1 MTLLQ
6 RSLLSIPAFAL
17 LLIPFFR
24 SGGSGGGEWFNL
36 IGALV
41 YGFIALPAIIIRYIR
56 FRYWITPTE
65 IIIHSGVFTTKKR
78 NIPVEKVQNVEIEQS
93 LLPRLFRTAK
103 IQIYT
108 AGSTTAEGVMEYVGL
123 PEAHRIRETIRVY
136 QQRADAVAPAP
147 ALSTAVD
154 EEPAPAEEG
163 GLLYASPAPRQDAM
177 LFEMP
182 LALVI
187 RGGMYRFSLIYIALA
202 FSVLQYLDPDP
213 DVWVAWLTRNDMFRT
228 IDTLAAS
235 PWVWGSVLVLT
246 AALLS
251 WLTGILVYV
260 SRYYGFQLSQSERK
274 IHKKHGLLTLAEGT
288 IPLRRIQAFVFR
300 ANWLMARHGWQS
312 LELQTIGGDVN
323 QAGHPVAV
331 PFARAPRAQ
340 ALANLIRPLALPDA
354 FEAVSKLMIRRDVF
368 RATVILGLLAAGIGW
383 FWRPG
388 WGLLALLPL
397 AVLFSILNYRHHGY
411 ALTND
416 YLMVRRGVL
425 TRRTWAIPIGKF
437 QVFYTTATYFQ
448 RRLKLAS
455 VYVDTA
461 GAGGWP
467 SPTIRD
473 LPAETAAALVETLNE
488 QFQAGFAPDAP
499 AMADLASDATPAAED
514 ATDQSGQG
522 ASFES
527 LHPASGHSPASD
539 PDQYVRPKSMPPPA
553 ASAD

>member
-1 MTLLQ
+1 MPTEDGQRLHPMTLLQ
-6 RSLLSIPAFAL
+6 RSLLSIPAFVL

-41 YGFIALPAIIIRYIR
+41 YGFIALPTIVIRYIR
-56 FRYWITPTE
+56 FRYWITPSE

-136 QQRADAVAPAP
+136 QQRADVAAPADRAVAVADTEPIADAEP
-147 ALSTAVD
+147 FVDAQPTAAALTTTD
-154 EEPAPAEEG
+154 ESWP
-163 GLLYASPAPRQDAM
+163 LYASPAPRRDAM

-202 FSVLQYLDPDP
+202 FSLLQYFNPDP
-213 DVWVAWLTRNDMFRT
+213 DVWVAWLTRNDMFRA
-228 IDTLAAS
+228 IDTLIAS
-235 PWVWGSVLVLT
+235 PWVWGSALVVT
-246 AALLS
+246 AGLLS
-251 WLTGILVYV
+251 WLAGILVYV
-260 SRYYGFQLSQSERK
+260 SRYYGFQLSQSAAK

-288 IPLRRIQAFVFR
+288 IPLRRIQALVFR
-300 ANWLMARHGWQS
+300 ANWLMARHGWRS

-331 PFARAPRAQ
+331 PFTQAAQ
-340 ALANLIRPLALPDA
+340 VEALANQIRPLALPDA

-368 RATVILGLLAAGIGW
+368 RGTALLGLSAAGLGW
-383 FWRPG
+383 MWTPG
-388 WGLLALLPL
+388 WALLALLPL
-397 AVLFSILNYRHHGY
+397 AVLYSVLNYQHHGY
-411 ALTND
+411 ALTRD
-416 YLMVRRGVL
+416 YLMVRRGVV
-425 TRRTWAIPIGKF
+425 TRRVWAIPISKF

-473 LPAETAAALVETLNE
+473 LPADTAHALVEALNK
-488 QFQAGFAPDAP
+488 QFQAAFAPEAP
-499 AMADLASDATPAAED
+499 RAVEVTP
-514 ATDQSGQG
+514 
-522 ASFES
+522 
-527 LHPASGHSPASD
+527 
-539 PDQYVRPKSMPPPA
+539 
-553 ASAD
+553 